1 MIHVRPGEA
10 RDIEAIVALQ
20 LRLARETEDLRLDR
34 ATVSDGVRAV
44 VGDPAKGRYWL
55 AEEEGETLGCLLT
68 VPEWSDWRNGTVLWI
83 HSLYVRP
90 ESRRRGVFRSLYAH
104 LKGMVEADD
113 SLKGL
118 RLYVNRRNAAAK
130 KVYEAMGMDGQH
142 YEMFE
147 WLA

>member
-10 RDIEAIVALQ
+10 RDIERIVEFQ
-20 LRLARETEDLRLDR
+20 LRLARETEDVRLDR
-34 ATVSDGVRAV
+34 ATVTDGVRAV
-44 VGDPAKGRYWL
+44 IEDPAKGRYWL
-55 AEEEGETLGCLLT
+55 AEEDGEVAGCLLT
-68 VPEWSDWRNGTVLWI
+68 LPEWSDWRNGTVLWI

-104 LKGMVEADD
+104 LKGTVEGDE

-130 KVYEAMGMDGQH
+130 KVYEAMGLDGRH

>member
-10 RDIEAIVALQ
+10 RDIETIVEFQ
-20 LRLARETEDLRLDR
+20 LRLARETEDLDLDR
-34 ATVSDGVRAV
+34 ASITQGVRAV
-44 VGDPAKGRYWL
+44 VADAAKGRYWL
-55 AEEEGETLGCLLT
+55 AEEDGRVAGCLLT

-90 ESRRRGVFRSLYAH
+90 ESRRRGVFRSLYQH
-104 LKGMVEADD
+104 LRQMVEADD

-130 KVYEAMGMDGQH
+130 KVYEAMGMDGRH

>member
-34 ATVSDGVRAV
+34 AVVTRGVRAV

-55 AEEEGETLGCLLT
+55 AEEDGETLGCLLT

>member
-1 MIHVRPGEA
+1 MIHVRAGSQG
-10 RDIEAIVALQ
+10 DIDTIVAFQ

-34 ATVSDGVRAV
+34 ASVAQGVRAV
-44 VGDPAKGRYWL
+44 VDDAAKGRYWL
-55 AEEEGETLGCLLT
+55 AEEDGRVLGCLLT
-68 VPEWSDWRNGTVLWI
+68 VPEWSDWRNGTILWI

-90 ESRRRGVFRSLYAH
+90 ESRRRGVFRSLYQH
-104 LKGMVEADD
+104 LRRMVEEDD

>member
-10 RDIEAIVALQ
+10 RDIERIVEFQ
-20 LRLARETEDLRLDR
+20 LRLARETEDVRLDR
-34 ATVSDGVRAV
+34 ATVTDGVRAV
-44 VGDPAKGRYWL
+44 IEDPAKGRYWL
-55 AEEEGETLGCLLT
+55 AEEDGEVAGCLLT
-68 VPEWSDWRNGTVLWI
+68 LPEWSDWRNGTVLWI

-90 ESRRRGVFRSLYAH
+90 ESRRRGVFRSLHAH
-104 LKGMVEADD
+104 LKRAVEADE

-130 KVYEAMGMDGQH
+130 RIYQAMGMDGRH

>member
-10 RDIEAIVALQ
+10 RDIERIVEFQ
-20 LRLARETEDLRLDR
+20 LRLARETEDVRLDR
-34 ATVSDGVRAV
+34 ATVTDGVRAV
-44 VGDPAKGRYWL
+44 VEDPAKGRYWL
-55 AEEEGETLGCLLT
+55 AEDDGEVAGCLLT
-68 VPEWSDWRNGTVLWI
+68 LPEWSDWRNGTVLWI

-90 ESRRRGVFRSLYAH
+90 ESRRRGVFRSLYDH
-104 LKGMVEADD
+104 LKRAVEADE

-130 KVYEAMGMDGQH
+130 KVYDAMGMDGRH

>member
-1 MIHVRPGEA
+1 MIHVRAGEM
-10 RDIEAIVALQ
+10 RDIETIVALQ
-20 LRLARETEDLRLDR
+20 LCLARETENLDLDR
-34 ATVSDGVRAV
+34 AVVTRGVRAV
-44 VGDPAKGRYWL
+44 VGDPAKGWYWL

-118 RLYVNRRNAAAK
+118 RLYVNRHNAAAK
-130 KVYEAMGMDGQH
+130 KVYEAMGMDGRH

>member
-1 MIHVRPGEA
+1 MIHVRAGSQG
-10 RDIEAIVALQ
+10 DIDTIVAFQ

-34 ATVSDGVRAV
+34 ASVAQGVRAV
-44 VGDPAKGRYWL
+44 VEDAAKGRYWL
-55 AEEEGETLGCLLT
+55 AEEDGRVLGCLLT

-90 ESRRRGVFRSLYAH
+90 ESRRRGVFRSLYQH
-104 LKGMVEADD
+104 LRRMVEEDD

-147 WLA
+147 WLV

>member
-1 MIHVRPGEA
+1 MIHVRAGSQG
-10 RDIEAIVALQ
+10 DIDTIVAFQ

-34 ATVSDGVRAV
+34 ASVAQGVRAV
-44 VGDPAKGRYWL
+44 VEDAAKGRYWL
-55 AEEEGETLGCLLT
+55 AEEDGRVLGCLLT

-90 ESRRRGVFRSLYAH
+90 ESRRRGVFRSLYRH
-104 LKGMVEADD
+104 LRRMVEEDD

>member
-1 MIHVRPGEA
+1 MIHVRAGSQG
-10 RDIEAIVALQ
+10 DIDTIVAFQ

-34 ATVSDGVRAV
+34 AAVAQGVRAV
-44 VGDPAKGRYWL
+44 VEDAAKGRYWL
-55 AEEEGETLGCLLT
+55 AEEDGRVLGCLLT

-90 ESRRRGVFRSLYAH
+90 ESRRRGVFRSLYRH
-104 LKGMVEADD
+104 LRRMVEEDD

>member
-1 MIHVRPGEA
+1 MIQVRPGDA
-10 RDIEAIVALQ
+10 RDVGTIVAFQ
-20 LRLARETEDLRLDR
+20 LSLARETETLDLDR
-34 ATVSDGVRAV
+34 VTVTDGVRAV
-44 VGDPAKGRYWL
+44 VEDPAKGRYWL
-55 AEEEGETLGCLLT
+55 AEEGGDVLGCLLT

-90 ESRRRGVFRSLYAH
+90 GSRRRGVFRSLYAH
-104 LKGMVEADD
+104 LKRMVEADD

-130 KVYEAMGMDGQH
+130 KVYEAMGMDGHH

-147 WLA
+147 WMP

>member
-1 MIHVRPGEA
+1 MIHVRAGET
-10 RDIEAIVALQ
+10 RDIETIVALQ

-34 ATVSDGVRAV
+34 AVVTDGVRAV

-104 LKGMVEADD
+104 LKRMVEADE

-130 KVYEAMGMDGQH
+130 KVYEAMGMDSRH